1 MRTDGNTANMQH
13 LILQNKVMSDKKYE
27 DIESRITSATG
38 SIPISLQRHERLKR
52 RIKKIHQV
60 KNYGPYFFMN
70 DFHLAC
76 ENITYL
82 QA

>member
-1 MRTDGNTANMQH
+1 MRTDSNASNMQD
-13 LILQNKVMSDKKYE
+13 LVLQDKVVCNKKDKNIK
-27 DIESRITSATG
+27 SRITSATG
-38 SIPISLQRHERLKR
+38 SIPISLQRHERLEW

-60 KNYGPYFFMN
+60 KNCGSYFFMN
-70 DFHLAC
+70 EFHLAC